1 MKIGSHQSSLQGHPR
16 DATFIPRFT
25 FISCL
30 KSARITFPAAP
41 NQAFSCLCTGRFMF
55 VIYRFELLVR
65 VCCVF
70 IVHTLLVA
78 CVFGFVATRTQV
90 RLDLPAPLWHVL
102 YGCVRFARSLAR
114 ALSLSVSLFFSLSL
128 SLSTNV
134 DRVEPQTLRCVY
146 VRERVREEHSSD
158 SLI

>member
-1 MKIGSHQSSLQGHPR
+1 VKIGSHQSSLQGHPR

-25 FISCL
+25 FISPLISCL
-30 KSARITFPAAP
+30 KSALITFPAAP

-65 VCCVF
+65 VCFVF

-90 RLDLPAPLWHVL
+90 RLDLPVPLWHVL
-102 YGCVRFARSLAR
+102 CGCVRLFARSRAR
-114 ALSLSVSLFFSLSL
+114 SLSLSVSLSTSLSL
-128 SLSTNV
+128 SLSTSV
-134 DRVEPQTLRCVY
+134 DRVEPQTRAC
-146 VRERVREEHSSD
+146 ERGA
-158 SLI
+158 LQ